1 MYKEIIKNKEGEF
14 EKAVEYFKSEVGKL
28 RTGRANPSI
37 LEGLMVDYY
46 GNKTPLKQVASIS
59 VPEPQLIM
67 IQPWDADSLA
77 NIEAAIK
84 MSDLNLSPSNDGK
97 VIRVNI
103 PSLNEERRAELVKV
117 LNQKAEEAR
126 ISIRSIR
133 EEVWEEIQEMEKAG
147 KIAKDDKFRGKE
159 RLQETIDGYNKKI
172 EELREK
178 KEKEI
183 MTI

>member
-1 MYKEIIKNKEGEF
+1 MYKEVIKNKESEF

-28 RTGRANPSI
+28 RTGRANPSM

-59 VPEPQLIM
+59 APEPQLIM

-84 MSDLNLSPSNDGK
+84 MSDLNLNPNNDGK

-103 PSLNEERRAELVKV
+103 PPLTEERREELVKV
-117 LNQKAEEAR
+117 LNRKAEEAR
-126 ISIRSIR
+126 ISIRTIR
-133 EEVWEEIQEMEKAG
+133 EEIWEEIKGLEKAG
-147 KIAKDDKFRGKE
+147 KIAEDDKFRGKE
-159 RLQETIDGYNKKI
+159 RLQETVDDYNKII
-172 EELREK
+172 EDMRGR